1 MPASLLTQRAA
12 FLSSIAS
19 KQFAHRKSNVVVN
32 FSGAFVLWGAHAPR
46 VLAIAPSRSRTSCPL
61 SVSGSRT
68 GWRFSEGAETSTR
81 AAPKPRTG
89 ITDSGYNGPWRSAK
103 IFADVAYTPAGNHRH
118 GYPPPSEC
126 HGGLIGTGL
135 GSGCAYSIGVGR
147 MAVATDG
154 IGVETVIQGGGD
166 TRVVAVNIDH
176 VRSRAAPGEVHRWRL
191 SSYGWASEKS

>member
-68 GWRFSEGAETSTR
+68 GWRFGEGAETSTR

-89 ITDSGYNGPWRSAK
+89 ITDSGYNGPWSSAK
-103 IFADVAYTPAGNHRH
+103 IFADGAYTPAGNHRH
-118 GYPPPSEC
+118 GYPPPRMS
-126 HGGLIGTGL
+126 HWLDWNR
-135 GSGCAYSIGVGR
+135 SGFRLCILYRCRHDGR
-147 MAVATDG
+147 G
-154 IGVETVIQGGGD
+154 
-166 TRVVAVNIDH
+166 
-176 VRSRAAPGEVHRWRL
+176 HRWDRCRDRH
-191 SSYGWASEKS
+191 SGWWRYARCCGKYRPCSKSRRFR